1 MPTVPSWS
9 ASGEETEDRSVLFAE
24 RRERGDGDQ
33 HVRSLV
39 MLNFF
44 VLSILFLFVSCFRGT
59 AVLLQPS
66 WRPGS
71 TGRNGAH
78 AISSNP
84 THKKSY
90 VIEMTAYMCTISAFV
105 RAYLL
110 RYMIH
115 RVLLLIALFSL
126 SSVVMSRQHLF
137 LSSTRH
143 NQWCFSCTAAPP
155 VALRLYC

>member
-1 MPTVPSWS
+1 MSLPTVPSWS
-9 ASGEETEDRSVLFAE
+9 ASGEETKDRSALFAE
-24 RRERGDGDQ
+24 RREGGDGDQ

-39 MLNFF
+39 MLNIS
-44 VLSILFLFVSCFRGT
+44 VLSIVLFLFVSCCFRDT

-90 VIEMTAYMCTISAFV
+90 VIEMTAYMSYHF
-105 RAYLL
+105 
-110 RYMIH
+110 
-115 RVLLLIALFSL
+115 LLLFE
-126 SSVVMSRQHLF
+126 R
-137 LSSTRH
+137 T
-143 NQWCFSCTAAPP
+143 CCGT
-155 VALRLYC
+155 